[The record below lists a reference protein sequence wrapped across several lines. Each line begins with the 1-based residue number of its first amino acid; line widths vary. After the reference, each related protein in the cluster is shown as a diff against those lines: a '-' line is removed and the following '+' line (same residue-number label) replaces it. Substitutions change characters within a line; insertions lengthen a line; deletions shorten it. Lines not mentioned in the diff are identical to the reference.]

1 MAIKKT
7 QLYSHL
13 WKAAD
18 ELRGGMDASQYKDY
32 VLSILFVKYISDK
45 YANDRYAALII
56 PDGYSFTDM
65 VKLKG
70 KSDIGDKI
78 NKIISEIASKNQL
91 KGIIDQT
98 DFNDDAKLGRGKE
111 KVDRLS
117 NLIAIF
123 ENDVLDFSKNKAD
136 GDDILGDV
144 YEYFM
149 KNFATESGKS
159 KGQFYTPAEVSRIMA
174 KIIEAKNIASSDT
187 TIYDPTCGSGSLL
200 LKVASEAK
208 DDNGIEATIYG
219 QEKDNVTRALSKM
232 NMILH
237 GFPSAD
243 ITQGNTLAAPE
254 FKNPDGS
261 LKRFDFCVANPPFSD
276 KQWRNGVNAQ
286 NDPYHRFDEGIPP
299 AKNGDYAYLLHFI
312 KSLKNAGKGAI
323 ILPHGVLFRGN
334 AEGFIRRNI
343 VCKGYIKGVIGLPPN
358 LFYGTGIPA
367 IILVIDK
374 ENAQNRKNIFMIDA
388 SKGYMKDG
396 PKNRL
401 REQDIHKITD
411 TFLNFKEIPKY
422 SRIVPISE
430 IEANDYNLNIPRY
443 IDNSEEEDIQDIN
456 AHLFGGIPI
465 ADIEKLHDF
474 WDIFPELKQKLFEE
488 YRLGYAKI
496 KATVE
501 NDRDI
506 IFEHFEF
513 KQYSEKIAQIFKN
526 WKEDNI
532 KKLKNI
538 NKADKPKKIIKEI
551 SEDLLNAFETLK
563 LMDKYDIYQQ
573 LMDYWHETMQDDVYI
588 IIESGWK
595 ADVNSILDNKG
606 KPKKDE
612 WYSELLPKEIVI
624 NKYFPEDKQKIE
636 ELENQRE
643 EIIRQREELEE
654 ENNSEDGLLEEVKSG
669 NGKISKA
676 NIVKRIKEIKNEPD
690 FADELE
696 ILQKCLKLLEQ
707 ESELNRQIK
716 EIGQELD
723 KKLLK
728 KYIEFCEEEIKILVV
743 EDKWFSAITE
753 KVVEEQEKIFQRLT
767 QRIKELAKRYEYT
780 LQTLENKTDELE
792 SKVKAHLENMGFND
806 N

>member
-7 QLYSHL
+7 QLYNHL

-32 VLSILFVKYISDK
+32 VLVLLFVKYISDK
-45 YANDRYAALII
+45 YSNDRYAALII
-56 PDGYSFTDM
+56 PDGYSFKDM

-70 KSDIGDKI
+70 KTDIGDKI
-78 NKIISEIASKNQL
+78 NIIISEIASKNQL
-91 KGIIDQT
+91 KGIINQT
-98 DFNDDAKLGRGKE
+98 DFDDDAKLGSGKE

-123 ENDVLDFSKNKAD
+123 ENEALDFSTNKAD

-149 KNFATESGKS
+149 KNFATEAGKS

-174 KIIEAKNIASSDT
+174 KIIEAGNITTADT
-187 TIYDPTCGSGSLL
+187 TVYDPACGSGSLL
-200 LKVASEAK
+200 LKVAYEAK
-208 DDNGIEATIYG
+208 ENNGVNISIYG
-219 QEKDNVTRALSKM
+219 QEKDNATRALSKM

-237 GFPSAD
+237 GYPVAE
-243 ITQGNTLAAPE
+243 IEQGNTLS
-254 FKNPDGS
+254 NPKFTINGN

-276 KQWRNGVNAQ
+276 KQWKNGVDTQ
-286 NDPYHRFDEGIPP
+286 NDEYHRFDDGIPP

-312 KSLKNAGKGAI
+312 KSLKDTGEGAI
-323 ILPHGVLFRGN
+323 VLPHGVLFRGN
-334 AEGFIRRNI
+334 AEGFIRKNLLK
-343 VCKGYIKGVIGLPPN
+343 KGYIKGIIGLPPN

-367 IILVIDK
+367 IILAINK
-374 ENAQNRKNIFMIDA
+374 KNARDRNNIFMIDA

-401 REQDIHKITD
+401 RERDIHKITD

-422 SRIVPISE
+422 SRIVTISE
-430 IEANDYNLNIPRY
+430 IETNDYNLNIPRY

-456 AHLFGGIPI
+456 AHLSGGIPN
-465 ADIEKLHDF
+465 ADLDKLQNF
-474 WDIFPELKQKLFEE
+474 WDIFQELKQKLFEVH
-488 YRLGYAKI
+488 RPGYAKM
-496 KATVE
+496 KAAVE
-501 NDRDI
+501 NVRDI
-506 IFEHFEF
+506 VFEHFEF
-513 KQYSEKIAQIFKN
+513 KQYSEKIAQVFKN

-538 NKADKPKKIIKEI
+538 NNDGKTKKIIKEI
-551 SEDLLNAFETLK
+551 SEDLLNTFGNLK
-563 LMDKYDIYQQ
+563 LIDKYDIYQQ
-573 LMDYWHETMQDDVYI
+573 LMDYWHETMKDDVYI
-588 IIESGWK
+588 IIENGWK
-595 ADVNSILDNKG
+595 VDVNSITDSKG

-624 NKYFPEDKQKIE
+624 NKYFSEDKQKIE
-636 ELENQRE
+636 ELEAQKE
-643 EIIRQREELEE
+643 ETIRQREEFDE
-654 ENNSEDGLLEEVKSG
+654 ENSQEDGLLEEVKSG

-696 ILQKCLKLLEQ
+696 VLQNYLKLLEQ

-716 EIGQELD
+716 EIEQELD

-728 KYIEFCEEEIKILVV
+728 KYLEFSEEEFKTLIV
-743 EDKWFSAITE
+743 EDKWFNAITE
-753 KVVEEQEKIFQRLT
+753 KIVEEQEKISQRLT
-767 QRIKELAKRYEYT
+767 QRIKELAKRYENT
-780 LQTLENKTDELE
+780 LQELENKTDEFE
-792 SKVKAHLENMGFND
+792 RKVKAHLEKMGFNA

>member
-7 QLYSHL
+7 QLYNHL

-32 VLSILFVKYISDK
+32 VLVLLFVKYISDK
-45 YANDRYAALII
+45 YSNDRYAALII
-56 PDGYSFTDM
+56 PDGYSFKDM

-70 KSDIGDKI
+70 KTDIGGKI
-78 NKIISEIASKNQL
+78 NIIISKIADENQL
-91 KGIIDQT
+91 KGIINQT
-98 DFNDDAKLGRGKE
+98 DFDDDAKLGSGKE

-123 ENDVLDFSKNKAD
+123 ENEALDFSKNKAD

-149 KNFATESGKS
+149 KNFATEAGKS

-174 KIIEAKNIASSDT
+174 KIIEAGNITTADT
-187 TIYDPTCGSGSLL
+187 TVYDPACGSGSLL
-200 LKVASEAK
+200 LKVAYEAK
-208 DDNGIEATIYG
+208 ENNGVNISIYG
-219 QEKDNVTRALSKM
+219 QEKDNATRALSKM

-237 GFPSAD
+237 GYPVAE
-243 ITQGNTLAAPE
+243 IEQGNTLS
-254 FKNPDGS
+254 NPKFTINGN

-276 KQWRNGVNAQ
+276 KQWKNGVDTQ
-286 NDPYHRFDEGIPP
+286 NDEYHRFDDGIPP

-312 KSLKNAGKGAI
+312 KSLKDTGEGAI
-323 ILPHGVLFRGN
+323 VLPHGVLFRGN
-334 AEGFIRRNI
+334 AEGFIRKNLLK
-343 VCKGYIKGVIGLPPN
+343 KGYIKGIIGLPPN

-367 IILVIDK
+367 IILAINK
-374 ENAQNRKNIFMIDA
+374 KNARDRNNIFMIDA

-401 REQDIHKITD
+401 RERDIHKITD
-411 TFLNFKEIPKY
+411 TFLNFKEISKY

-456 AHLFGGIPI
+456 AHLFGGIPD
-465 ADIEKLHDF
+465 ADIDKLQDF
-474 WDIFPELKQKLFEE
+474 WDIFQELKQKLFEGH
-488 YRLGYAKI
+488 RPGYAKM
-496 KATVE
+496 KAAVE
-501 NDRDI
+501 NVRDI
-506 IFEHFEF
+506 VFEHFEF
-513 KQYSEKIAQIFKN
+513 KQYSEKIAQVFKN

-538 NKADKPKKIIKEI
+538 NNDGKTKKIIKEI
-551 SEDLLNAFETLK
+551 SENLLNTFGNLK
-563 LMDKYDIYQQ
+563 LIDKYDIYQQ
-573 LMDYWHETMQDDVYI
+573 LMDYWHETMKDDVYI
-588 IIESGWK
+588 IIENGWK
-595 ADVNSILDNKG
+595 VDINSITDSKG

-612 WYSELLPKEIVI
+612 WNSELLPKEIVI
-624 NKYFPEDKQKIE
+624 NKYFLEDKQKIE
-636 ELENQRE
+636 ELETQKE
-643 EIIRQREELEE
+643 ETIRQREEFDE
-654 ENNSEDGLLEEVKSG
+654 ENSQEDGLLEEVKSG

-696 ILQKCLKLLEQ
+696 VLQNYLKLMEQ

-716 EIGQELD
+716 EIEQELD

-728 KYIEFCEEEIKILVV
+728 KYLELSEEEVKILVV
-743 EDKWFSAITE
+743 EDKWFNAITE
-753 KVVEEQEKIFQRLT
+753 KVVEEQEKISQRLT
-767 QRIKELAKRYEYT
+767 QRIKELAKRYENT
-780 LQTLENKTDELE
+780 LQELENKTDEFE
-792 SKVKAHLENMGFND
+792 RKVKAHLKNMGFNA